1 MAQETMS
8 TRELQE
14 EVARLRRRVAD
25 LEAAVQEGG
34 AASVDGCGTAHEGM
48 TAAFVVDNVP
58 VGVIIQDA
66 DGSIR
71 SSNRIARDV
80 FGGFGDGFP
89 ASVTSAG
96 SWTFLRPDGSPWPA
110 ADHPSMTTLRTGV
123 PLRNQVMRLRSDAGG
138 ERWLSIN
145 TEPVFENPSAA
156 ATAVIV
162 SFLDITC
169 QREVA
174 EALDRKDALLQAM
187 LRNLPFDFWARDTA
201 GRIVMQSDT
210 SVALWGDL
218 MATVPRDA
226 GVGGEVLENWEAT
239 NLRAFG
245 GEVVA
250 VDVEYAVPSGERRSY
265 HCIVAPILW
274 QGDVLGILGA
284 NIDLTE
290 QLQGVRAL
298 QRSEANLAALL
309 DSIEES
315 AALFEPDGTVIT
327 CNTTFAARLARSVAE
342 CVGRSIFDFVPE
354 DVARRRREHL
364 ENVVR
369 SGEPMVFEDERRGR
383 WLRHSL
389 SPVFGPDGSVSA
401 VSVFAADLTERL
413 RRERL
418 LMARQ
423 RLGEFAINHPLK
435 DLLRKALDEAE
446 DVTGS
451 RLGFLHFLNED
462 QRTLSMFAWSSR
474 TMATGFQT
482 ASLDLHYDMRHAG
495 VWADCVR
502 QRRPVIH
509 NDYASLGHRKGVPD
523 GHPELV
529 RQLLLPVFRRDRIV
543 AILAVANKPADYTD
557 ADVRTLDELG
567 NLLWDILEYK
577 RAQEELLRSEDLL
590 NLTQSL
596 SRIGGWAWDADV
608 RTMTWT
614 REMYR
619 LHGMSPAEFPAGSR
633 AHLRRSLACYDRGGR
648 ELVLRSFEECRRSG
662 QPFDLELPFTSADG
676 RRMQVRVRAEA
687 VREGGR
693 LVRVLGTLMD
703 VTDQRSLERRYT
715 TVFQNMTEGFALH
728 EIIVDAGNRP
738 VDYRFLDINPA
749 FERITGL
756 SAADLAGRTVRE
768 VMPATEQV
776 WVETYGRVA
785 LTGEPAFFEEYS
797 SALDKY
803 FEVSAFR
810 PAPMQFACIFSDI
823 TARKRHESE
832 LRKSKD
838 AAEAASAAKSAFLAN
853 MSHEIRTP
861 LNGILGIL
869 QLLESAQLSA
879 EHVRL
884 VRMAASAAGRL
895 TGLLTDLLDLSR
907 IESGKLS
914 LAAGP
919 FDTDELREA
928 VMGLFALAARE
939 KGLDLRVHVA
949 PDMPPRLVG
958 DESRLR
964 QVLFNLVG
972 NAVKFT
978 LAGFVRVDLSLLP
991 GGGRDG
997 WRVLFCVED
1006 SGPGI
1011 PDEHVGDI
1019 FNPFEQGEDSFVR
1032 QHQGAGLGLAIVR
1045 RLMELMGGCL
1055 CVDSSPTGATV
1066 CFSLSLGRCEDAP
1079 GAREKPAP
1087 CAGPPQGLRI
1097 LLVEDDPV
1105 SMFAAG
1111 RVLEKAG
1118 HRVDRATDGA
1128 QAVEKLRTGDFDLIL
1143 MDVQLPVMD
1152 GMQATAIIRSDPA
1165 LGAKSRIPVIA
1176 MTAYAMAGDR
1186 EKFLA
1191 AGMDDYIAK
1200 PVGMAELLAVL
1211 GRAGMCAGEIPGTEG
1226 GRNGGA

>member
-1 MAQETMS
+1 MTQETIS
-8 TRELQE
+8 VRALQE
-14 EVARLRRRVAD
+14 EVERLRGRVAE
-25 LEAAVQEGG
+25 LEASRPEHG
-34 AASVDGCGTAHEGM
+34 AAGAANGGV
-48 TAAFVVDNVP
+48 TAAFVLDNVP
-58 VGVIIQDA
+58 VGVIIQNS

-71 SSNRIARDV
+71 SSNRAAREI
-80 FGGFGDGFP
+80 FGSFGDGFP
-89 ASVTSAG
+89 ASGARVET
-96 SWTFLRPDGSPWPA
+96 WTFLEPDGSPWPVA
-110 ADHPSMTTLRTGV
+110 EHPSMITLRRGV
-123 PLRNQVMRLRSDAGG
+123 ALRNQIMRLRSEGG
-138 ERWLSIN
+138 RERWLSIN
-145 TEPVFENPSAA
+145 TEPVFEGPSAA
-156 ATAVIV
+156 ATAVII
-162 SFLDITC
+162 SCLDITS

-174 EALDRKDALLQAM
+174 ESLDRKDALLQAM

-201 GRIVMQSDT
+201 GRVVMQSDT

-218 MATVPRDA
+218 MATAPGEA
-226 GVGGEVLENWEAT
+226 EVGGEVLENWEAT
-239 NLRAFG
+239 NLRAFR
-245 GEVVA
+245 GEVVTD
-250 VDVEYAVPSGERRSY
+250 DVEYAVPSGERRSY
-265 HCIVAPILW
+265 HCIVAPIFR
-274 QGDVLGILGA
+274 QGEILGILGA

-290 QLQGVRAL
+290 QLRNVRAL

-327 CNTTFAARLARSVAE
+327 CNTTFAARLGRTVAD
-342 CVGRSIFDFVPE
+342 CVGRSVFDTVPE

-364 ENVVR
+364 ERVVR
-369 SGEPMVFEDERRGR
+369 SGEAMVFEDERQGR
-383 WLRHSL
+383 WLRHSM
-389 SPVFGPDGSVSA
+389 SPVFGADGSVAA
-401 VSVFAADLTERL
+401 VSAFVTDLTERV

-418 LMARQ
+418 LVARQ

-462 QRTLSMFAWSSR
+462 QKTLSMYAWSSR

-482 ASLDLHYDMRHAG
+482 ANRELHYDMSHAR

-509 NDYASLGHRKGVPD
+509 NDYAGLGHRKGVPD
-523 GHPELV
+523 GHPDLV
-529 RQLLLPVFRRDRIV
+529 RQLLLPVLRGDRIV

-590 NLTQSL
+590 NLTQRL
-596 SRIGGWAWDADV
+596 SRIGGWAWDVDGK
-608 RTMTWT
+608 TMTWT

-619 LHGMSPAEFPAGSR
+619 LHGMSPSAFPAGSG
-633 AHLRRSLACYDRGGR
+633 AHLRRSLACYDHGGR
-648 ELVLRSFEECRRSG
+648 KLVLRSFEDCRRSG

-676 RRMQVRVRAEA
+676 RSMLVHLRAEA

-693 LVRVLGTLMD
+693 VTRVLGTLMD
-703 VTDQRSLERRYT
+703 ITAQRSLERRYMAL
-715 TVFQNMTEGFALH
+715 FQNMTEGFALH
-728 EIIVDAGNRP
+728 EVVVDADNRP
-738 VDYRFLDINPA
+738 VDYRFLDANPA
-749 FERITGL
+749 FERLTGL

-768 VMPATEQV
+768 VMPATEHV
-776 WVETYGRVA
+776 WIETFGRVA
-785 LTGEPAFFEEYS
+785 LTGEPVFFEEYS
-797 SALDKY
+797 TSLDKF

-810 PAPMQFACIFSDI
+810 PGPMQFACVFSDI

-832 LRKSKD
+832 LRKAKD
-838 AAEAASAAKSAFLAN
+838 AAEEANAAKSVFLAN

-879 EHVRL
+879 EQIRL
-884 VRMAASAAGRL
+884 VRMASAAAGRL

-907 IESGKLS
+907 IESGKLVLVS
-914 LAAGP
+914 GP
-919 FDTDELREA
+919 FATEDLRDA
-928 VMGLFALAARE
+928 VTGLFALAARE
-939 KGLDLRVHVA
+939 KGLDLRFAVS
-949 PDMPPRLVG
+949 PDMPPTLVG

-978 LAGFVRVDLSLLP
+978 SSGFVRVDVSPLP
-991 GGGRDG
+991 YGGRDG
-997 WRVLFCVED
+997 RMVLFCVED
-1006 SGPGI
+1006 SGSGI
-1011 PDEHVGDI
+1011 PDEHAEEI
-1019 FNPFEQGEDSFVR
+1019 FNPFVQGEDSFVR
-1032 QHQGAGLGLAIVR
+1032 HHQGAGLGLAIVR

-1055 CVDSSPTGATV
+1055 CVDTSSAGTTV
-1066 CFSLSLGRCEDAP
+1066 CFSLPLGRADGVPEV
-1079 GAREKPAP
+1079 REKPAA
-1087 CAGPPQGLRI
+1087 CAEPPHGLRI

-1118 HRVDRATDGA
+1118 HLVERATDGA
-1128 QAVEKLRTGDFDLIL
+1128 QAVAKLRGGDFDLVL

-1152 GMQATAIIRSDPA
+1152 GVQATALIRSDPS
-1165 LGAKSRIPVIA
+1165 LGEKSRVPVIA

-1186 EKFLA
+1186 ERFLA

-1200 PVGMAELLAVL
+1200 PVGLAELLAAL
-1211 GRAGMCAGEIPGTEG
+1211 GRVGLCAEG
-1226 GRNGGA
+1226 RDGDV